1 MIEDNRRCAGWR
13 TAVDIGATKDR
24 HVDDAVAAVAVELTD
39 KEPAFLAEPYRPREV
54 RL

>member
-1 MIEDNRRCAGWR
+1 MIEDSRRCAGWR

-24 HVDDAVAAVAVELTD
+24 HVDDAVAVELTD

-54 RL
+54 RF